1 VLANLAAMPVVSIIV
16 MPAGLAGIIAI
27 PFGLDSIFW
36 RLMDV
41 GIDWMIAVTQWVAA
55 LPGAL
60 GRISSFGSAPL
71 VVMTMGIIALGLLR
85 SPLRWGGAAAIV
97 LATWWAATVPQP
109 DILIAGDGRHVA
121 VRGSDGRLRAMS
133 AGKDAF
139 LMREWLAADA
149 DAREATD
156 ATLSAG
162 VSCDDSGCVV
172 RATDGRLAAMALKP
186 EALADDCARAAIV
199 VTVSLPPADCAA
211 LVFDHDALARSGTL
225 ALRRIYDGAG
235 HGAESHASGT
245 YAVTAIHPRGVSRPW
260 SPHIAETHAN
270 ASPSS
275 ARTGLAK
282 RAPVD
287 ATPAESDVQ
296 AED

>member
-1 VLANLAAMPVVSIIV
+1 L
-16 MPAGLAGIIAI
+16 
-27 PFGLDSIFW
+27 
-36 RLMDV
+36 
-41 GIDWMIAVTQWVAA
+41 
-55 LPGAL
+55 
-60 GRISSFGSAPL
+60 
-71 VVMTMGIIALGLLR
+71 IAL
-85 SPLRWGGAAAIV
+85 
-97 LATWWAATVPQP
+97 ATVWALTTPQP
-109 DILIAGDGRHVA
+109 DLLVAAEGHTVA
-121 VRGSDGRLRAMS
+121 VRGKDGRLRVMS

-149 DAREATD
+149 DARAATD

-172 RATDGRLAAMALKP
+172 RGADGRLVAMALKP
-186 EALADDCARAAIV
+186 EALADDCIRAAIV
-199 VTVSLPPADCAA
+199 VTASPAPKDCGA
-211 LVFDHDALARSGTL
+211 LAFDHDALTRSGTVML
-225 ALRRIYDGAG
+225 QRIHG
-235 HGAESHASGT
+235 GAERGVATNEGT
-245 YAVTAIHPRGVSRPW
+245 RPNVAADYAVTAIHPRGVNRPW

-287 ATPAESDVQ
+287 ATPAESDLQ